1 MPSEMLVCPRPS
13 PVDDAPRR
21 GWFSVVA
28 LLAFLMPAPAA
39 PGQVTPVIGRGATAF
54 DPEISVVNSGEVL
67 DAQAVVSSDLRY
79 VTITTTAQS
88 SRLIALR
95 PFPVQAVSGSGLVGG
110 VGNNA
115 PAGAS
120 EGGVASIGGR
130 SGPGDATGG
139 SNFAPAAFGIHLSP
153 KPDELKDRSLLDRPG
168 IIRLSAA
175 PGSPAGR

>member
-1 MPSEMLVCPRPS
+1 MPSEMLVCPRPR
-13 PVDDAPRR
+13 PVDDAPLR
-21 GWFSVVA
+21 GWLSVVA
-28 LLAFLMPAPAA
+28 LLALLMPAVA

-115 PAGAS
+115 PGGAS
-120 EGGVASIGGR
+120 KGGAASTGGR
-130 SGPGDATGG
+130 SGAGDATGG

-168 IIRLSAA
+168 IIRLSAS
-175 PGSPAGR
+175 PGSPVGR